1 MQGEEAEEAKRGRG
15 NKTADLGSIDRVE
28 VEILDFRPD
37 ESAFPQGLVQSTLD
51 KASVDAGEVD
61 KVKIETGL
69 GSGGDDEQ
77 GNKGQRHR
85 TVPKKASDHQHE
97 KEVKTVEELLVVGV
111 LHLTHSLELFGPK
124 GNQEAAFQGRSIL
137 GQPLFLSQKG
147 TDLIGLFSMAYL
159 Q

>member
-1 MQGEEAEEAKRGRG
+1 MEGEEAEKSKRRRG
-15 NKTADLGSIDRVE
+15 DETADLWGIDGIE
-28 VEILDFRPD
+28 IEILNFRPD
-37 ESAFPQGLVQSTLD
+37 ESAFPQGLVQTTFY
-51 KASVDAGEVD
+51 KTGVDAGEIH
-61 KVKIETGL
+61 KVKIKAGL
-69 GSGGDDEQ
+69 GSCGDDEEW
-77 GNKGQRHR
+77 NESQRDGAI
-85 TVPKKASDHQHE
+85 PKKASDHQHE